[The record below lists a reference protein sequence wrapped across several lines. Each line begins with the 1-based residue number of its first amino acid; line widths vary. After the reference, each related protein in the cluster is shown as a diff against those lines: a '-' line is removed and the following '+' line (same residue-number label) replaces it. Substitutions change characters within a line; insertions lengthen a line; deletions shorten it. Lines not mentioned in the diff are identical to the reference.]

1 VVERSDTTG
10 KSVKSESTLE
20 GSQKRRQTL
29 SATPAGVG
37 SFSLITPVVSLRSTT
52 G

>member
-10 KSVKSESTLE
+10 RMWINIDPGGIAAASTLP
-20 GSQKRRQTL
+20 GSMIVFVHK
-29 SATPAGVG
+29 
-37 SFSLITPVVSLRSTT
+37 PVVSLRSTT